1 MTKLDTTLSLLVLAL
16 AALFSGGCQTT
27 RDLDPT
33 GDYAGDRVLYEADA
47 LALKVFDSIDAL
59 TDFAARNPAVVAES
73 DSFREL
79 LDKIETNRAKWKADF
94 FEARD
99 TYETAKTLANRD
111 RLELS
116 TQMLRAILSEIQ
128 TRQ

>member
-1 MTKLDTTLSLLVLAL
+1 V
-16 AALFSGGCQTT
+16 ALFSTGCQTT

-79 LDKIETNRAKWKADF
+79 LDKIETNRAKWKDDF
-94 FEARD
+94 FKARD
-99 TYETAKTLANRD
+99 TYETVKTLANRD